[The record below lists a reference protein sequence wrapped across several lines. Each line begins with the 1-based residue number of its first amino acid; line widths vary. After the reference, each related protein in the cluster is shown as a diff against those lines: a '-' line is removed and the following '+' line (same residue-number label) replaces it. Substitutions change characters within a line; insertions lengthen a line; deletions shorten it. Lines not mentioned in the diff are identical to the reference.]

1 MTATAEILAQVNR
14 LPAFPTSAARLAE
27 LLHNER
33 AGAPEV
39 EKVIRP
45 DPALTANLL
54 RMAASPYFSP
64 RTRPETVRQAVTLL
78 GVKRTF
84 EIATGAALRSV
95 IPPRLPG
102 YDLDARSFW
111 LHCVAVGVFA
121 ERLAKES
128 GSRSPD
134 LLFTAG
140 LLHDVGKL
148 VISTFVFRQAGAI
161 LLKARC
167 GMDFAAAER
176 EVLGVDHAE
185 VGARVAVAWN
195 LPESVAWAAR
205 WHHQPM
211 QAPPEVDRAL
221 VSLVHLADAL
231 AISLG
236 LGCDAGELARS
247 IDPAVLASLNIHV
260 RRMEYVASDG
270 LDAVHE
276 LAGAL
281 GEVREIA
288 R

>member
-1 MTATAEILAQVNR
+1 MSATAEILAQVNR

-27 LLHNER
+27 LLHDDR
-33 AGAPEV
+33 AGAAEV

-54 RMAASPYFSP
+54 RMACAPYFSP
-64 RTRPETVRQAVTLL
+64 RSRPETVRQAVTLL

-84 EIATGAALRSV
+84 EIATGAALSSL
-95 IPPRLPG
+95 IPARLPG
-102 YDLDARSFW
+102 YDLEARSFW
-111 LHCVAVGVFA
+111 LHCVAVAVFS
-121 ERLAKES
+121 ERLGRET
-128 GSRSPD
+128 GNRSPD

-148 VISTFVFRQAGAI
+148 VISTFVFRQARAI
-161 LLKARC
+161 LLKSRL

-185 VGARVAVAWN
+185 IGAEVAAIWK
-195 LPESVAWAAR
+195 LPEPVVSAAR
-205 WHHQPM
+205 WHHRPM
-211 QAPPEVDRAL
+211 QAPAEVDRTL

-236 LGCDAGELARS
+236 LGCDAGELARA
-247 IDPAVLASLNIHV
+247 IDPEVLGSLGIRV
-260 RRMEYVASDG
+260 RRMEFVASEG

-276 LAGAL
+276 LAAAL
-281 GEVREIA
+281 GEVREVA
-288 R
+288 K